1 MDMIDGMRSF
11 AAVVDCG
18 SFTRAA
24 DRLGISK
31 KLVSKY
37 VAQLE
42 DRLGSRLLHR
52 TTRSLSLTETGR
64 LYHDR
69 CVQLLDDLDELE
81 DSIQARTTQP
91 KGRLFV
97 TAPAALGE
105 SRLMDMAAEFCT
117 LYPQVDLDLSLT
129 DRYVNLV
136 EEGIDLALR
145 IGRLED
151 SSLIARRLAPVTM
164 AVCAAPDYLDR
175 HGTPAHPREL
185 STHLCIID
193 TNLRSGARW
202 PFEEEG
208 EGFHVTVAGRLSVN
222 NPRAALHFAR
232 CGGGIA
238 LCPRYIAAPELS
250 QGSLVTILDEYLKH
264 DLTLN
269 AVYNNT
275 RHLAPKVRAFVD
287 FLAKSFKERPDWER
301 TPR

>member
-52 TTRSLSLTETGR
+52 TTRSLSLTETGQ
-64 LYHDR
+64 LYHAR

-105 SRLMDMAAEFCT
+105 SRLMDMAADFCS
-117 LYPQVDLDLSLT
+117 LHPQVDLDLSLT

-151 SSLIARRLAPVTM
+151 SSLIARRLAPVNM
-164 AVCAAPDYLDR
+164 VLCASPGYLER
-175 HGTPAHPREL
+175 HGTPDHPRAL
-185 STHLCIID
+185 ADHDCIID
-193 TNLRSGARW
+193 TNLRSGTRW
-202 PFEEEG
+202 PFREDG
-208 EGFHVTVAGRLSVN
+208 KSTHVNVSGRLTVN
-222 NPRAALHFAR
+222 SPRAALNFAR
-232 CGGGIA
+232 CDGGIA
-238 LCPRYIAAPELS
+238 LCPRYIAAPELRD
-250 QGSLVTILDEYLKH
+250 GSLVTLLDAFQENQ
-264 DLTLN
+264 LTLN
-269 AVYNNT
+269 AVYNNA

-287 FLAKSFKERPDWER
+287 YLARAFRDRPDWEMA
-301 TPR
+301 